1 VPGGLSSGIA
11 RIGPAGDGIWIS
23 AGDAASDP
31 DMTQVVTNCAP
42 ALSADFRTVYAVVKN
57 DSRGYLVALDS
68 HTLQPRAGM
77 RLRDPATGLDAIID
91 SNGSTS
97 PTIGLDNDVYF
108 GVLESSFENHGRGW
122 LLHFDGELLVSK
134 TPAAF
139 GWDTTASVVP
149 RAMVPSYGGK
159 SSYLLMTKYNDYV
172 ELGGSGLN
180 RIAILDP
187 GAAGTD
193 PVTGVSVMQEVLSAA
208 GPTPDGPPPMV
219 KEWCVNSVAVDP
231 AGKAVF
237 VNNEDGKLYRWDLA
251 TNTLAQ
257 AIVLTAGL
265 GEAYTPTAIGVDGT
279 VYAIANA
286 TLFAVGE

>member
-1 VPGGLSSGIA
+1 
-11 RIGPAGDGIWIS
+11 
-23 AGDAASDP
+23 
-31 DMTQVVTNCAP
+31 
-42 ALSADFRTVYAVVKN
+42 
-57 DSRGYLVALDS
+57 
-68 HTLQPRAGM
+68 
-77 RLRDPATGLDAIID
+77 
-91 SNGSTS
+91 
-97 PTIGLDNDVYF
+97 
-108 GVLESSFENHGRGW
+108 
-122 LLHFDGELLVSK
+122 
-134 TPAAF
+134 
-139 GWDTTASVVP
+139 
-149 RAMVPSYGGK
+149 
-159 SSYLLMTKYNDYV
+159 
-172 ELGGSGLN
+172 LGGSGLN